1 MPRRGGGARGR
12 TGAGTEGGSATD
24 NSNKE
29 RRRLRERE
37 KMRPTGIVGE
47 RMVKTEADR
56 EKRGVERNGALGR
69 EKMPGSVCS
78 IRG

>member
-1 MPRRGGGARGR
+1 M
-12 TGAGTEGGSATD
+12 
-24 NSNKE
+24 
-29 RRRLRERE
+29 RERE